1 MLSRRILRIK
11 AMKALYAHLK
21 SESTS
26 MMVSEKNMLVSIDK
40 TYSLY
45 FQLLLLPVEV
55 AHYVEQRIDI
65 AKSKQLPTHEDLN
78 PNTRFIDNSVIRV
91 IANGDSVNDYATPR
105 KLNWHQ
111 YPELI
116 RTIYNQMVES
126 AYYKEY
132 MANEEQSFK
141 EDVKF
146 MEQFY
151 RSLED
156 CEMLDNV
163 VEEMSVMWADDIS
176 YILSIVLRT
185 LSSLR
190 ASHTELKISPK
201 FKNDDDLD
209 FVKTLFEKSLINY
222 NENQKYI
229 EKFTSNWDV
238 DRIVFMDNLIM
249 GTAFTELV
257 TFPEI
262 PIKVSLDEYI
272 EISKYYSTPGSS
284 VFINGVL
291 DKVVDSL
298 KSEGRIQKSG
308 RGLL

>member
-1 MLSRRILRIK
+1 M
-11 AMKALYAHLK
+11 
-21 SESTS
+21 
-26 MMVSEKNMLVSIDK
+26 
-40 TYSLY
+40 
-45 FQLLLLPVEV
+45 
-55 AHYVEQRIDI
+55 DI
-65 AKSKQLPTHEDLN
+65 AKNKQLPTHEDLN
-78 PNTRFIDNSVIRV
+78 PSKRFIENSVIRV
-91 IANGDSVNDYATPR
+91 IANGDSVNDYASPR
-105 KLNWHQ
+105 KLNWHK

-126 AYYKEY
+126 TYYKAY
-132 MANEEQSFK
+132 MASEEQSFK

-163 VEEMSVMWADDIS
+163 VEEMSIMWADDIS
-176 YILSIVLRT
+176 YMLSIVLRT

-291 DKVVDSL
+291 DKIVVSL